1 MVNSR
6 NTLSEPARSS
16 MELAHPFDVFVIAT
30 VDTLGYLCGI
40 SLYDLYRNPDACITA
55 FTEGRDKLESL
66 IGNDIPLIIPYTTPV
81 IKYGHLNTLGIPLL
95 FPETGQV
102 ALDMHP
108 MNLDDIV
115 AFLEKRR
122 GSTTFTSELTTF
134 QHNYLNTLRRRFPDN
149 RVHWGWQ
156 WEGPLTTLWAL
167 SGTEGMYAVYDD
179 PELFKRCM
187 HLVTES
193 IVDYTRF
200 YCHVDGTEVL
210 DPFPDHGRLCD
221 DIAAMYAPDMW
232 PEMILPFWKQ
242 FFTAPVP
249 ARKLHCEDMRR
260 TQLPYLQEL
269 GITDYDPGISP
280 KINPDI
286 IRAHSWLP
294 FCWRLGSFHYDE
306 MTLDSIHDFVF
317 SAASAGAGYV
327 FTVMEPIMCTAKTV
341 EKVRHLYHSGQEAR
355 GALERGDAPSELS
368 KALVGTYPNGYWE
381 SWNGYRPT

>member
-1 MVNSR
+1 MVSSR
-6 NTLSEPARSS
+6 NTLSEPTRSS
-16 MELAHPFDVFVIAT
+16 MELAQPFDVFVIAT

-40 SLYDLYRNPDACITA
+40 SLYDMYRDPDACITA

-66 IGNDIPLIIPYTTPV
+66 MGDDIPLIIPYTTPV

-102 ALDMHP
+102 ALDMQP
-108 MNLDDIV
+108 MDLEKIV

-122 GSTTFTSELTTF
+122 GSTTFSSELTTF
-134 QHNYLNTLRRRFPDN
+134 QRKYLDALRRRFPDN

-167 SGTEGMYAVYDD
+167 SGMEGMYAVYDD

-200 YCHVDGTEVL
+200 YCAVDGTDVL

-221 DIAAMYAPDMW
+221 DLAAMYAPEMW

-242 FFTAPVP
+242 FFTAPIP

-260 TQLPYLQEL
+260 TQLPYLKEL

-286 IRAHSWLP
+286 IRTHDWLP

-317 SAASAGAGYV
+317 SAAGAGAGYV
-327 FTVMEPIMCTAKTV
+327 FTVMEPIMCTGKTV
-341 EKVRHLYHSGQEAR
+341 EKVRHLYDSGR
-355 GALERGDAPSELS
+355 DVRNRLERGTSLSELS
-368 KALVGTYPNGYWE
+368 KALAGSYPGGYWE
-381 SWNGYRPT
+381 SWNGFRPS

>member
-1 MVNSR
+1 
-6 NTLSEPARSS
+6 
-16 MELAHPFDVFVIAT
+16 VFVIAT

-40 SLYDLYRNPDACITA
+40 SLYDLYRNPEACITA

-66 IGNDIPLIIPYTTPV
+66 IGDDIPLIIPYTTPV

-108 MNLDDIV
+108 MNLEDIV

-122 GSTTFTSELTTF
+122 GSTTFSSELTTF
-134 QHNYLNTLRRRFPDN
+134 QHNYLHTLRRRFPDN

-167 SGTEGMYAVYDD
+167 SGTEGMYTVYDD

-200 YCHVDGTEVL
+200 YCRVDGTEVL

-306 MTLDSIHDFVF
+306 MPLDSIHDFVF

-327 FTVMEPIMCTAKTV
+327 FTVMEPIMCTAQTV
-341 EKVRHLYHSGQEAR
+341 EKVRHLYRSGQEAR
-355 GALERGDAPSELS
+355 GTLERGHAPSELA